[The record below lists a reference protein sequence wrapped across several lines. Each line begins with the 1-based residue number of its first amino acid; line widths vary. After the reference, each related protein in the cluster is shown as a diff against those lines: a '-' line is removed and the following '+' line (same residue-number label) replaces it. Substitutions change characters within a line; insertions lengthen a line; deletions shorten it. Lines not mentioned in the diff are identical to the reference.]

1 MKVLIVGS
9 GGREHA
15 LAWKIAQ
22 SSRVKKIYC
31 APGNG
36 GIAGIAECVDIP
48 ADDIRALADFA
59 EKQKIDLTMVGP
71 EVPLSLGI
79 VDLFAEKGL
88 TVFGPD
94 KSASR
99 LESSKVFSKTIMKKY
114 GVPTAD
120 FWVFSDYLE
129 ALKFVREAHRPLVIK
144 ADGLCAGKGV
154 FVCSSLA
161 AQEQAIQALLKDGV
175 FGDAGRTIMIEEKLE
190 GEEASIIVI
199 SDGEHIVDMA
209 SSQDHKRIF
218 DADEGPNTGGMGA
231 YSPAPVVTDELFE
244 QIKREV
250 IMPVIRGMRCEGTP
264 YRGVLYA
271 GIMMTSAGPKVLEFN
286 VRFGDPET
294 QAIIPR
300 FNGDLVEVLLK
311 TIDGKL
317 DTVKVDWDNRA
328 CVCVVMSSSGY
339 PGSYAGGKTINGLDA
354 LSSRKNVV
362 VFHAGTRK
370 NNRAIVTAGGRVLG
384 VTGLG
389 ATIREA
395 ITTAYDAVEKIS
407 FEGMHFRKDI
417 GRRALERIAL

>member
-88 TVFGPD
+88 TVFGPG

-129 ALKFVREAHRPLVIK
+129 ALKFVREANRPLVIK

>member
-15 LAWKIAQ
+15 LVWKIAQ

-88 TVFGPD
+88 TVFGPG

-129 ALKFVREAHRPLVIK
+129 ALKFVREANRPLVIK

-218 DADEGPNTGGMGA
+218 DADQGPNTGGMGA
-231 YSPAPVVTDELFE
+231 YSPAPVVTDSLLK
-244 QIKREV
+244 QIQREV
-250 IMPVIRGMRCEGTP
+250 ILPVIRGMRSEGVP

-271 GIMMTSAGPKVLEFN
+271 GIMMTAAGPKVLEFN

-300 FNGDLVEVLLK
+300 LDSDLVELLLNG
-311 TIDGKL
+311 ISGKL
-317 DTVKVDWDNRA
+317 DTVTVKWDKRA
-328 CVCVVMSSSGY
+328 CVCVVMASAGY
-339 PGSYAGGKTINGLDA
+339 PGNYSAGKVISGLDELRA
-354 LSSRKNVV
+354 RKNVV
-362 VFHAGTRK
+362 VFHAGTK
-370 NNRAIVTAGGRVLG
+370 KSAGQLVSAGGRVLG

-389 ATIREA
+389 NTVREA
-395 ITTAYDAVEKIS
+395 IATAYAAVEKIA
-407 FEGMHFRKDI
+407 FPGMQFRKDI
-417 GRRALERIAL
+417 GRRALERGPR